1 MKQSHNVSTDS
12 IERLLA
18 PFWRTDD
25 GRTAV
30 ERAVAYGIDLS
41 LIAENLR
48 LTPEQ
53 RVYQNDLVLTEAE
66 QLIAA
71 HERTHPNHPKAR

>member
-1 MKQSHNVSTDS
+1 MDS
-12 IERLLA
+12 IEDLLA
-18 PFWRTDD
+18 SFWRTDD
-25 GRTAV
+25 GRTAA
-30 ERAVAYGIDLS
+30 ERAEAYGIDLS

-71 HERTHPNHPKAR
+71 RERTRPNYRTARRL